1 MFLLEFSIV
10 LLAMFIGA
18 RFGGIFLGMAGGMG
32 VAVLAFG
39 FGITPTSPPMDVM
52 LIIMA
57 VVVAAST
64 LQAAGG
70 MDYLVQIAEKL
81 LRRNPEHITFLAP
94 FIAYA
99 FTFCSGTGNV
109 AYSIL
114 PVIAEVA
121 RESGVRPERPIS
133 ISVIAS
139 QQAITACPISAATVT
154 LLGLLSPFGITL
166 IDIMMICIPASLVA
180 IFCGALYANRMGKKL
195 ELDEEYQ
202 RRIREGLISSLPK
215 RTEYAPATKQA
226 KISVL
231 LFLLGALLVVLF
243 GTFPSLRPVLD
254 YSGKLVPLNM
264 THAIEITMLAISAIM
279 VILCKVDVNK
289 IIDGSV
295 FRSGSMGVICIFGL
309 AWMGDSFVASQ
320 MGAIKQSVQEIVA
333 TQPWVF
339 AIALFAVSTLTLSQ
353 AATTRA
359 LMPLGIA
366 LGIPA
371 PILISVF
378 PSVNGY
384 FFFPNYATVIAGI
397 AFDRTGTTRIGR
409 FVLNHSYMM
418 PGLITSVTS
427 VMFALVL
434 TKIYGLI

>member
-1 MFLLEFSIV
+1 
-10 LLAMFIGA
+10 
-18 RFGGIFLGMAGGMG
+18 
-32 VAVLAFG
+32 
-39 FGITPTSPPMDVM
+39 
-52 LIIMA
+52 
-57 VVVAAST
+57 
-64 LQAAGG
+64 

-154 LLGLLSPFGITL
+154 LLGLLAPFGITL
-166 IDIMMICIPASLVA
+166 VDIMMICIPASLLA
-180 IFCGALYANRMGKKL
+180 IFLGAFYANKMGKKL

-202 RRIREGLISSLPK
+202 RRVREGLIPSLK
-215 RTEYAPATKQA
+215 KKTEYAPPTKEA
-226 KISVL
+226 KLSVA
-231 LFLLGALLVVLF
+231 LFLLGALIVVLF
-243 GTFPSLRPVLD
+243 GTFPELRPVLN
-254 YSGKLVPLNM
+254 YSGKYTALNM
-264 THAIEITMLAISAIM
+264 THAIEITMLTMSAIM

-295 FRSGSMGVICIFGL
+295 FKSGSMGVICIFGL
-309 AWMGDSFVASQ
+309 AWMGDTFVASQ
-320 MGAIKQSVQEIVA
+320 MDAIKQSVQDIVA

-371 PILISVF
+371 PILIAVF

-418 PGLITSVTS
+418 PGLITIISSLV
-427 VMFALVL
+427 FALL
-434 TKIYGLI
+434 LIKLFGLV

>member
-1 MFLLEFSIV
+1 MFLMEFSVV

-18 RFGGIFLGMAGGMG
+18 RFGGIFLGKAGGMG

-39 FGITPTSPPMDVM
+39 FGLTPTSPPIDVM

-114 PVIAEVA
+114 PVIAEDA

-154 LLGLLSPFGITL
+154 LLGLLAPFGITL
-166 IDIMMICIPASLVA
+166 VDIMMICIPASLLA
-180 IFCGALYANRMGKKL
+180 IFLGAFYANKMGKKL

-202 RRIREGLISSLPK
+202 RRVREGLIP
-215 RTEYAPATKQA
+215 
-226 KISVL
+226 
-231 LFLLGALLVVLF
+231 
-243 GTFPSLRPVLD
+243 
-254 YSGKLVPLNM
+254 
-264 THAIEITMLAISAIM
+264 
-279 VILCKVDVNK
+279 
-289 IIDGSV
+289 
-295 FRSGSMGVICIFGL
+295 
-309 AWMGDSFVASQ
+309 
-320 MGAIKQSVQEIVA
+320 
-333 TQPWVF
+333 
-339 AIALFAVSTLTLSQ
+339 
-353 AATTRA
+353 
-359 LMPLGIA
+359 
-366 LGIPA
+366 
-371 PILISVF
+371 
-378 PSVNGY
+378 
-384 FFFPNYATVIAGI
+384 
-397 AFDRTGTTRIGR
+397 
-409 FVLNHSYMM
+409 
-418 PGLITSVTS
+418 
-427 VMFALVL
+427 
-434 TKIYGLI
+434 